1 MAVLFLDYF
10 VNDTAKQ
17 NTKIGDII
25 SKIFR
30 KIVFE
35 LKG

>member
-17 NTKIGDII
+17 NAKIGDII